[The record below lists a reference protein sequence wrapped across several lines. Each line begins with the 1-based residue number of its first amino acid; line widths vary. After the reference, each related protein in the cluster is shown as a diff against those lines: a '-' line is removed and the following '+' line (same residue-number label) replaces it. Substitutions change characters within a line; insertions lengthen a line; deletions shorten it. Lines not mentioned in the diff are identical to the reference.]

1 MGRWNAESGQ
11 LLVASG
17 QDVRLREVTGSP
29 VWSTEEPGW
38 EPWRGRA
45 ERVNRVPLLLPI
57 LLLVVVVAAA
67 GWWMRPDVAD
77 SATRVS
83 TSRAS
88 ADSKAFD
95 VQAVQA
101 LMSSSV
107 GGRDDIRVYLEAA
120 IRGRVKQEQLVA
132 EAATRDTARYV
143 GLVQAAQQREA
154 ALLYIAG
161 ALKAQEADAARN
173 TVWDRMA
180 QCETGGNWHMRG
192 SRFSGGVGF
201 ANSTWNAFGGQEFA
215 SNAGLATR
223 EQQIVVAE
231 RVRAAVGFRAWGC
244 APRIGVH

>member
-1 MGRWNAESGQ
+1 MGRRTAEKGQ
-11 LLVASG
+11 PLAGDG
-17 QDVRLREVTGSP
+17 QEVRLREVTGET
-29 VWSTEEPGW
+29 VWTTGTLGL

-45 ERVNRVPLLLPI
+45 ERVSRVPLLLPI
-57 LLLVVVVAAA
+57 LLLVAVVAVA
-67 GWWMRPDVAD
+67 GWWMRPSPADPANLSPVAK
-77 SATRVS
+77 
-83 TSRAS
+83 AS

-95 VQAVQA
+95 AQAVQA
-101 LMSSSV
+101 LMSSSI
-107 GGRDDIRVYLEAA
+107 GGRDDIRVYLGAA
-120 IRGRVKQEQLVA
+120 IQGQVRQEQLVA
-132 EAATRDTARYV
+132 QAANRNTARYV

-154 ALLYIAG
+154 ALVYIAG

-180 QCETGGNWHMRG
+180 VCETGGNWAMRG

-201 ANSTWNAFGGQEFA
+201 ANSTWNAFGGQQFA

-244 APRIGVH
+244 AKRIGVG